1 MMNKKRTNK
10 RRGHIVRL
18 ACTLALLLSLT
29 ASPAFAGSLY
39 PDVNDDASY
48 AWAVAATTQQGI
60 LGGDFLGNFNPDAP
74 ITRGEFAVALYNF
87 SKTGEDVLLFGFA
100 PYADVPA
107 DYWGSCYISWA
118 CAKGYMSDYGNG
130 LFGPNDP
137 LLFEQALVGVIH
149 ALDLTE
155 DAVLAGGY
163 FNGYLVTGIDYCL
176 LGDVNGIVGAP
187 LTRAQLAVLLG
198 KALQ

>member
-1 MMNKKRTNK
+1 MITKKTAK
-10 RRGHIVRL
+10 RKGYFTRVICAAVL
-18 ACTLALLLSLT
+18 ILSLT
-29 ASPAFAGSLY
+29 ASPVFAGSLY

-48 AWAVAATTQQGI
+48 AWAVALTTQQGV
-60 LGGDFLGNFNPDAP
+60 LGGDLLGNFNPDAP

-87 SKTGEDVLLFGFA
+87 AKTGENVSLFGFA
-100 PYADVPA
+100 PYADVPM
-107 DYWGSCYISWA
+107 DYWGTSYIAWA

-130 LFGPNDP
+130 FFGPGDP
-137 LLFEQALVGVIH
+137 LLFEQALVGIIH

-163 FNGYLVTGIDYCL
+163 FGGYLTTAIDYGL

-187 LTRAQLAVLLG
+187 LTRAQAAVLFG